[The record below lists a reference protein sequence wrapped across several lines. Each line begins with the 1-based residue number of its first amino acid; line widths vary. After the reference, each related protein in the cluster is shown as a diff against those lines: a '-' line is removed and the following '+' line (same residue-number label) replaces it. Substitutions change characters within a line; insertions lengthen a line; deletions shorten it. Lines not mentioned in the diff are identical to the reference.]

1 MSQVIPLG
9 PGARMLTTREA
20 AIRLGVSLRTVQ
32 LWVEAGILPAAR
44 TPGGHRR
51 IPYNAVEALAMN
63 MGLGAAT
70 MASAMPSRV
79 RKPPAEPPAPHRAPG
94 GPLRIV
100 LVSADATWLE
110 GCLAALQVYG
120 DAVRVVAAD
129 NGYLGLLHIG
139 RELPDLLITA
149 LELPG
154 IDGLEMLRTL
164 QRCEPLGK
172 LRVLVLS
179 EQPEATLRA
188 GGGLPPSVESV
199 SWPISPEALVTRVGR
214 WLLSRQFPAVP
225 LRE

>member
-1 MSQVIPLG
+1 
-9 PGARMLTTREA
+9 MLTTREA

-63 MGLGAAT
+63 MGLGAAA
-70 MASAMPSRV
+70 MASAVPSRV
-79 RKPPAEPPAPHRAPG
+79 RKPPAEPPAPYRAPG

-100 LVSADATWLE
+100 LVSADAAWLE
-110 GCLAALQVYG
+110 DCVAALQVYG
-120 DAVRVVAAD
+120 DAVRVVTAD

-154 IDGLEMLRTL
+154 IDGVEMLRTL

-179 EQPEATLRA
+179 TQPEASLRA
-188 GGGLPPSVESV
+188 QGGLPSLVESV
-199 SWPISPEALVTRVGR
+199 TLPIGPAALVTRVGR

-225 LRE
+225 FRE